1 MKGLRILLLYPPLA
15 FSTIFL
21 QSCGAPVMSRQI
33 LSVTISPASA
43 TAQSGQVQFV
53 ATGTYNTAP
62 YTVTPLTATWGISG
76 YPQQLGTITQNG
88 LAACSKSSSGT
99 TTVEAWVQL
108 SGPVC
113 NVIDSAGRPACN
125 NVWGSAQLSC
135 P

>member
-1 MKGLRILLLYPPLA
+1 
-15 FSTIFL
+15 
-21 QSCGAPVMSRQI
+21 
-33 LSVTISPASA
+33 
-43 TAQSGQVQFV
+43 VQFV

-113 NVIDSAGRPACN
+113 TVIDSAGRPACN